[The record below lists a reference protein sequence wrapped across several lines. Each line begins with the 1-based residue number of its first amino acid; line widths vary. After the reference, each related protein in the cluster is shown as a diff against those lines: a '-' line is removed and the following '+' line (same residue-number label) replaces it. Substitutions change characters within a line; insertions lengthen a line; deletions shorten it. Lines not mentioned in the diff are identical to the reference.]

1 MARAHLARTI
11 AVPLAAAAVLALG
24 RPVRAQQDA
33 GDPVTTAV
41 RRNVDRY
48 ADWMV
53 ASARQMPADKYS
65 FRPDTTVRTF
75 GEMIEHVARSNNYM
89 CSSIGGMQ
97 RPEGKDAAANDKEAL
112 VSMLAASFDL
122 CRKALGGVDDSM
134 LSEPIPFFGGRK
146 VPRAAVMVALPAD
159 LADHYSRLSLELRM
173 NGMTPPSAQRSGGM

>member
-1 MARAHLARTI
+1 MARARI
-11 AVPLAAAAVLALG
+11 DRPLAVLLTAAAVLFFSL
-24 RPVRAQQDA
+24 PLRAQQGPD
-33 GDPVTTAV
+33 DPVTTAV
-41 RRNVDRY
+41 RRNLDRY
-48 ADWMV
+48 GKWIV